1 MGILR
6 PCPRVRLPCA
16 FLSLI
21 SCIRFCRQGYDC
33 LTDELELGTSL
44 FLCVPRLPKAGAL
57 CSLNASENPG
67 WGRRGRSLLR
77 GKVRAGSALSSGN
90 YIPSFPSCRTTP
102 PAHPP
107 SALPHTACGTPGLPV
122 SGLPS
127 TQIATK
133 DCPPWALHDTEATAF
148 SELGPPFSWALCV
161 CLLSKLLCVGAP
173 GWLSQLSPTS
183 ARVMIS
189 RFVGS
194 SPASD
199 SLL

>member
-1 MGILR
+1 MSTSETAL
-6 PCPRVRLPCA
+6 C
-16 FLSLI
+16 FSLSLI

-77 GKVRAGSALSSGN
+77 GKVRSGSALSSGN
-90 YIPSFPSCRTTP
+90 HIPSFPSCRTTP

-107 SALPHTACGTPGLPV
+107 SAPPHTACGTPGLPV

-127 TQIATK
+127 TQIAPK
-133 DCPPWALHDTEATAF
+133 DCPAGPFTTLRPPLPA
-148 SELGPPFSWALCV
+148 SLGP
-161 CLLSKLLCVGAP
+161 
-173 GWLSQLSPTS
+173 LSPGLSVS
-183 ARVMIS
+183 ACYQNCFALGRLG
-189 RFVGS
+189 GS
-194 SPASD
+194 VS
-199 SLL
+199 